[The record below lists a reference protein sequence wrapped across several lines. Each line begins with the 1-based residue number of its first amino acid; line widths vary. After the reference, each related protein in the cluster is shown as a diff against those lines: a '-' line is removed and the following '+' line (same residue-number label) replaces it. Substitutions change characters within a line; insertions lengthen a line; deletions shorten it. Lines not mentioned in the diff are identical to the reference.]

1 VYEFLCGLFHASFVA
16 INSADAAVTV
26 ANDYRSVEAIA
37 VRCYVLVLASDL
49 YTLSIQSDQ
58 EFNIPETRR
67 YVVDSLPQHLA
78 WLLVSHDVCKGA
90 L

>member
-1 VYEFLCGLFHASFVA
+1 MYEFLCGLFHASFVT
-16 INSADAAVTV
+16 IISADAAVTV
-26 ANDYRSVEAIA
+26 ANDYLSVEAIS

-67 YVVDSLPQHLA
+67 
-78 WLLVSHDVCKGA
+78 
-90 L
+90 